1 MASRRAMEATWFA
14 MSTGCPRRSLNA
26 TSLCSSA
33 TAERRFREWK
43 RAGVF
48 ERLHHR
54 CLELA

>member
-1 MASRRAMEATWFA
+1 METIWFA
-14 MSTGCPRRSLNA
+14 TRTGCPWRALNA
-26 TSLCSSA
+26 TSLCSLA